1 MAACQHTVPSHTYTV
16 GHVMLFVTLVLD
28 AATSL
33 RGASRVMVLIMAV
46 FHLPLAT
53 PSWFTGRLWLLRLGY
68 YKLTRPKEQADDWV
82 WIVDHTVQ
90 LGPEKCLVI
99 LGIRLRA
106 LPVRGICLR
115 HEDVEPIAVCPVTQS
130 NGEVVYQQL
139 EASGKKTG
147 IPRAIISDHGSDLK
161 AGVEKFCHEH
171 AETSSIYDIK
181 HKTAAVLK
189 RALQEDTRWH
199 AFTHEATQT
208 KNRVQQT
215 ALAFLAPP
223 NQRTKA
229 RYMNIESLITW
240 GRKTLTFLDT
250 HEREGAHEL
259 PQDHLEAQLGWLR
272 GFREQ
277 LQEWGELLAVIAVT
291 ESFVRTQ
298 GLYRGAQRE
307 LKALLAPLARLQ
319 RTKKVGAHLV
329 AFVAGECLKVK
340 PSERLLGSSEV
351 IESVFG
357 KVKRLEQDQAK
368 SGLTGLILSV
378 AAMVSTTTTEVIQ
391 KALATVSTQQVLA
404 WCKKTLGPSVQAK
417 RKKALAPRRPTEQ
430 KRDQFQVA
438 V

>member
-1 MAACQHTVPSHTYTV
+1 
-16 GHVMLFVTLVLD
+16 
-28 AATSL
+28 
-33 RGASRVMVLIMAV
+33 
-46 FHLPLAT
+46 
-53 PSWFTGRLWLLRLGY
+53 
-68 YKLTRPKEQADDWV
+68 
-82 WIVDHTVQ
+82 
-90 LGPEKCLVI
+90 
-99 LGIRLRA
+99 
-106 LPVRGICLR
+106 
-115 HEDVEPIAVCPVTQS
+115 
-130 NGEVVYQQL
+130 
-139 EASGKKTG
+139 
-147 IPRAIISDHGSDLK
+147 
-161 AGVEKFCHEH
+161 
-171 AETSSIYDIK
+171 
-181 HKTAAVLK
+181 LK

-229 RYMNIESLITW
+229 RYMNIEILITW

-417 RKKALAPRRPTEQ
+417 RKKALVPRRPTEQ